1 MIFAT
6 WVKAML
12 DRVTRV
18 VSRVL
23 LWASAVS
30 LALMVGILTWQVF
43 SRYVLDSSPA
53 WAEQSALVLMIW
65 MTFLGTASGIAEGFH
80 IRIVEGV
87 NSLAHPWRA
96 RAIGFANILII
107 LAGLLVLVLGWQLVS
122 ATWNN
127 AVPTLPLTR
136 GMVYLVIPAS
146 GALMAL
152 FALEKLI
159 KGEEI
164 AGSAGS
170 A

>member
-1 MIFAT
+1 
-6 WVKAML
+6 ML
-12 DRVTRV
+12 DRVMRF
-18 VSRVL
+18 VSRL
-23 LWASAVS
+23 LLLSSALA
-30 LALMVGILTWQVF
+30 LALMVSILTWQVF
-43 SRYVLDSSPA
+43 SRYVLDTSPA
-53 WAEQSALVLMIW
+53 WAEQAALLLMIW

-87 NSLAHPWRA
+87 NSLAHPWRT

-107 LAGLLVLVLGWQLVS
+107 LAGLLFLVLGWQLVS

>member
-1 MIFAT
+1 
-6 WVKAML
+6 ML
-12 DRVTRV
+12 DRVSRI

-23 LWASAVS
+23 LWASALS

-87 NSLAHPWRA
+87 NSLAQPWRA
-96 RAIGFANILII
+96 RAIGLANVLII
-107 LAGLLVLVLGWQLVS
+107 IAGILFLVLGAQLVG

-152 FALEKLI
+152 FALQKLL